1 MDITDVRDKCPIKS
15 VIQNYSF
22 SLLNFDITSFFCS
35 SIYQIV
41 DPRAIPK
48 SPRLDFLSV
57 ETQIE
62 LSTTFILVESLFL
75 LIETQIELFTTFILV
90 ESPFLLIE
98 TPIGLLPVEFAILSD
113 WTFYHDINIAN
124 NTEDLEVLYKQ
135 KIYAN

>member
-1 MDITDVRDKCPIKS
+1 MDITDVRDKCPTKS

-48 SPRLDFLSV
+48 SHRLDFLSV
-57 ETQIE
+57 
-62 LSTTFILVESLFL
+62 
-75 LIETQIELFTTFILV
+75 ETQIELFTTFILV
-90 ESPFLLIE
+90 ESLFLLIE

-135 KIYAN
+135 KIHANCRAIAN